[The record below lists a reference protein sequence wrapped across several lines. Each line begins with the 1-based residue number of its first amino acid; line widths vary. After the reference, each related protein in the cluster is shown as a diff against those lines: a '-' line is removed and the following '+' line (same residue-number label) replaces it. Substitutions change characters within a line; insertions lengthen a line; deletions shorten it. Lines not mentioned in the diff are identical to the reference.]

1 MVKLSDFLEPAFT
14 RTSVIQMYPMVEDAR
29 KALGFTAPENN
40 AAVMKQVTYVTK
52 EFRKQQEKLH
62 GPIIKIAETDKAKDL
77 LDVLMEKRESWD
89 GYPTDEDMALYM
101 CLRDIWMNNL
111 IGMIQSWINTG
122 GNPYG
127 EFEEEYWA
135 MSIQSLWSKV
145 KDWLEPEQVLVHAG
159 GVLVAC
165 GAARA

>member
-1 MVKLSDFLEPAFT
+1 MISLPEFLEQAFA

-62 GPIIKIAETDKAKDL
+62 GPVIKIAEAGETIKL
-77 LDVLMEKRESWD
+77 LKVLEEKRESWD
-89 GYPTDEDMALYM
+89 NYPTDEDNALYM

-111 IGMIQSWINTG
+111 IGLVQGWVNTN

-127 EFEEEYWA
+127 EEE
-135 MSIQSLWSKV
+135 
-145 KDWLEPEQVLVHAG
+145 
-159 GVLVAC
+159 
-165 GAARA
+165 

>member
-1 MVKLSDFLEPAFT
+1 MISLPEFLEQAFA

-62 GPIIKIAETDKAKDL
+62 GPVIKIAEAGEAVKL
-77 LDVLMEKRESWD
+77 LKVLEEKREAWD
-89 GYPTDEDMALYM
+89 GYPTDEDNALYM

-111 IGMIQSWINTG
+111 IGLVQGWVNTN

-127 EFEEEYWA
+127 EEE
-135 MSIQSLWSKV
+135 
-145 KDWLEPEQVLVHAG
+145 
-159 GVLVAC
+159 
-165 GAARA
+165 

>member
-1 MVKLSDFLEPAFT
+1 MTSLSEFLEQAFA

-62 GPIIKIAETDKAKDL
+62 APVIKVAEAGQVHEL
-77 LDVLMEKRESWD
+77 LNVLLEKRESWD
-89 GYPTDEDMALYM
+89 GYPTDEDNALYM

-111 IGMIQSWINTG
+111 ISMVQGWISTD

-127 EFEEEYWA
+127 EEE
-135 MSIQSLWSKV
+135 
-145 KDWLEPEQVLVHAG
+145 
-159 GVLVAC
+159 
-165 GAARA
+165 